1 MKMAS
6 ATGVGNGAAAPAS
19 RVGKVII
26 RCGAVTKAGRPCTNA
41 AGPDGHCIAHSRSP
55 QALATV
61 QAARAA
67 GGRAPRVRIGLGPSR
82 GRGRGSA
89 RLRGPARSLDGSHEG
104 AGAGFDQ
111 LDRGVGHV
119 AAREGR
125 GQNRGGRPGARDRGT
140 VAARRGPGYRGQ
152 GAPMS
157 IIFGTARTRPITF
170 PGRPAGLEAG
180 TRRAQAAT
188 PPA

>member
-1 MKMAS
+1 MAS

-67 GGRAPRVRIGLGPSR
+67 GGRAPRVRIGLAPAVVEAVDLRDSEGQLAVLTAATKALAQ
-82 GRGRGSA
+82 GSISSTVA
-89 RLRGPARSLDGSHEG
+89 SAMS
-104 AGAGFDQ
+104 Q
-111 LDRGVGHV
+111 LVKV
-119 AAREGR
+119 AARIVAGDQERAIAELQQRVEALVIEGKV
-125 GQNRGGRPGARDRGT
+125 RP
-140 VAARRGPGYRGQ
+140 
-152 GAPMS
+152 
-157 IIFGTARTRPITF
+157 
-170 PGRPAGLEAG
+170 
-180 TRRAQAAT
+180 
-188 PPA
+188 